1 MTMYKTMA
9 RPTRPPPTPIPL
21 TLPRRSDEILPVTT
35 PIEMLPTSMTRQEQA
50 ELTAITFWMS
60 AGDHFFVIARSQK
73 LSWGRYSIVNDGQLK
88 EYISFDGAGVKK
100 WG

>member
-1 MTMYKTMA
+1 MTIYKTMA
-9 RPTRPPPTPIPL
+9 SPTSPPPTPIPL

-60 AGDHFFVIARSQK
+60 AGDHFFAMARSQK
-73 LSWGRYSIVNDGQLK
+73 PSLGRS
-88 EYISFDGAGVKK
+88 EH
-100 WG
+100 